1 MNIVVL
7 LEIANDGDKYPCKG
21 FNTLFPFSDESSSR
35 KAYLV
40 IDELHWAIFLLL
52 GRSITRIHCA
62 IARRAAN
69 FVKSQGYHMKDQT
82 VGIGFDIIEINEDDQ
97 QPPVFTDLLDQNL
110 EDKIDYWEIKG
121 ATDTRD
127 SSIEWEDKI
136 SVELEHETIQT
147 IDVVSETEDNQIGE
161 SNEVEYKPKNEVG
174 VTKTETPMKIAY
186 ESILTP
192 EDVKNLE
199 TMAEHLNKEITKQ
212 QDSQILETVNVDT
225 DHVSPAPIDK
235 EPESIE
241 IDSETVLSH
250 GDMKAMA
257 KYLGQGIM
265 DQEENKSTGNQ
276 KPIDKQLK
284 PEKPIKKDDLPKY
297 SQDNE

>member
-21 FNTLFPFSDESSSR
+21 FNTLFPFSEESSSR

-69 FVKSQGYHMKDQT
+69 FVKSHGYHMKNQT

-97 QPPVFTDLLDQNL
+97 LPTVFKDLLDQNL

-121 ATDTRD
+121 ATDPSD

-136 SVELEHETIQT
+136 PVEMEQEIIQP
-147 IDVVSETEDNQIGE
+147 IDVVNETEDNQIGE
-161 SNEVEYKPKNEVG
+161 SYEVEYEPENEVG
-174 VTKTETPMKIAY
+174 ITETETPLEM
-186 ESILTP
+186 EHETILTL

-199 TMAEHLNKEITKQ
+199 TMAEHLNKEISKQ
-212 QDSQILETVNVDT
+212 PDQNLETVNSET

-276 KPIDKQLK
+276 KPIDEQLT
-284 PEKPIKKDDLPKY
+284 PDKPIKKDELPEY

>member
-21 FNTLFPFSDESSSR
+21 LNTLFPFSEVSSNR

-69 FVKSQGYHMKDQT
+69 SVKSHGYHMKDQT
-82 VGIGFDIIEINEDDQ
+82 IGIGFDIIEINEDDQ
-97 QPPVFTDLLDQNL
+97 LPPVFKDLLDQNL

-136 SVELEHETIQT
+136 PVEIEHETIQT
-147 IDVVSETEDNQIGE
+147 IDVVSDPEDNQIGE
-161 SNEVEYKPKNEVG
+161 SYEVEYKPKKEIG
-174 VTKTETPMKIAY
+174 VTETETPMEMAH
-186 ESILTP
+186 EAILTP

-199 TMAEHLNKEITKQ
+199 TMAEHLNKEIEKQ
-212 QDSQILETVNVDT
+212 LDSQVLETVNVET

-235 EPESIE
+235 EPESLE

-265 DQEENKSTGNQ
+265 GQEENKSSENQ
-276 KPIDKQLK
+276 KNRNEQIKS
-284 PEKPIKKDDLPKY
+284 EKPIKKDTLPKY